1 MDCRKLDLL
10 TDAKLDISGAFAI
23 HSNSTDNK
31 TIKLKT
37 TTVWCWQSNT
47 AWLHDVYVLQL
58 EYIAL
63 CGSSF
68 ASLSFAWGLM
78 WSGGTKERRTEE
90 LTTMLGSLLAAHS
103 HAFPFPCPCALFT
116 LLPERLCSLSQTY
129 LLVHSE
135 GKRFCQRHLY

>member
-37 TTVWCWQSNT
+37 TTVWCWQSIT

-103 HAFPFPCPCALFT
+103 HASVSYT
-116 LLPERLCSLSQTY
+116 
-129 LLVHSE
+129 
-135 GKRFCQRHLY
+135 HLRAHETA